1 MEQQRII
8 VADESEI
15 YLYGIENGFFIL
27 LNIFWGII
35 VAYLFDELVSV
46 SLFILI
52 FITLRTYAGGYH
64 CSKRVYC
71 YLLSN
76 TIIFIPIFIKLIPN
90 KLSASIITVCMV
102 VVFIVSPLEHINK
115 KLEAYEVYR
124 YKKYVYRIGVISF
137 FLIVGGYIFKFYK
150 LYSSIGLAIIT
161 VCGLQVCQ
169 VIKSYSNKKMKN
181 CNEIQI

>member
-1 MEQQRII
+1 
-8 VADESEI
+8 
-15 YLYGIENGFFIL
+15 
-27 LNIFWGII
+27 
-35 VAYLFDELVSV
+35 
-46 SLFILI
+46 
-52 FITLRTYAGGYH
+52 
-64 CSKRVYC
+64 
-71 YLLSN
+71 
-76 TIIFIPIFIKLIPN
+76 
-90 KLSASIITVCMV
+90 MV